1 MNICFILI
9 MALIG
14 SASCMAQTTV
24 GLLEYER
31 GHQEGYVLLAARAH
45 PMTYLIDKCGR
56 AVHSWNTT
64 YKPGQTMYL
73 LPSGSLL
80 RTGNVVSAAFNK
92 EPGCGGI
99 IERYDWDSK
108 VEWSYSLS
116 DATQCQHHD
125 VVPMPNGNILA
136 IVWEKKSVEEAIAA
150 GRDTSL
156 NSSEVWSEK
165 IVEIKPNG
173 ASGDIVW
180 EWKLWDHLV
189 QDFDRTKENFRS
201 VADHPELINI
211 NYISNKD
218 KHSPVW
224 IKMNSIAYNAKL
236 DQIVVSAH
244 QFSEFWVI
252 DHSAASDGVQV
263 PGSKYAP
270 EPGYVV
276 VPTNYYTHHSGKY
289 KKGGD
294 ILYRWG
300 NPMAYNRGTQAD
312 RRLFEQH
319 SVQWIET
326 GKYAGKIAVFN
337 NGVGRYDG
345 AKFSAI
351 EIVAPAMDKK
361 GNYPIQKGKAF
372 APANAEWSYSD
383 TRAGNVFF
391 STNGGGIDFLPNGN
405 IMICTGVGG
414 TMFEIT
420 PSKKIVWKY
429 KSPITAAGAVV
440 QGESIAANDV
450 FRSVFYLKNYPGLK
464 GRKLDSGEPI
474 ELNPLPGKC
483 DK

>member
-1 MNICFILI
+1 MKIWMVLI
-9 MALIG
+9 MALLCG
-14 SASCMAQTTV
+14 ANCMAQTTV
-24 GLLEYER
+24 GLLDYER
-31 GHQEGYVLLAARAH
+31 GQQEGYVLFAARAH

-108 VEWSYSLS
+108 VEWSYQLS

-125 VVPMPNGNILA
+125 VVPLPNGNILA
-136 IVWEKKSVEEAIAA
+136 IVWEKKSVAEAIAA

-189 QDFDRTKENFRS
+189 QDFDRTKANYGS
-201 VADHPELINI
+201 VADHPELVNI

-218 KHSPVW
+218 KHNPVW

-252 DHSAASDGVQV
+252 DHSTSSNDEIWIIDNDHNTAHSLA
-263 PGSKYAP
+263 
-270 EPGYVV
+270 
-276 VPTNYYTHHSGKY
+276 TTHVGGKY
-289 KKGGD
+289 GKGGD

-300 NPMAYNRGTQAD
+300 NPMAYNQGTKSD
-312 RRLFEQH
+312 RILFEQH
-319 SVQWIET
+319 SVQWIES
-326 GKYAGKIAVFN
+326 GKFAGKIAVFN

-345 AKFSAI
+345 TKFSAI

-361 GNYPIQKGKAF
+361 GNYPIKAGKAF
-372 APANAEWSYSD
+372 APAKSLWSYTDIRPASL
-383 TRAGNVFF
+383 FF

-420 PSKKIVWKY
+420 PKKKTIWKY
-429 KSPITAAGAVV
+429 KSPMTAAGPVV
-440 QGESIAANDV
+440 QGENIAANDV
-450 FRSVFYLKNYPGLK
+450 FRSVFYLPNYQGLK
-464 GRKLDSGEPI
+464 GRKLDTGEPI
-474 ELNPLPGKC
+474 ELNPVPGKC

>member
-1 MNICFILI
+1 M
-9 MALIG
+9 
-14 SASCMAQTTV
+14 
-24 GLLEYER
+24 
-31 GHQEGYVLLAARAH
+31 
-45 PMTYLIDKCGR
+45 
-56 AVHSWNTT
+56 
-64 YKPGQTMYL
+64 
-73 LPSGSLL
+73 
-80 RTGNVVSAAFNK
+80 
-92 EPGCGGI
+92 
-99 IERYDWDSK
+99 
-108 VEWSYSLS
+108 
-116 DATQCQHHD
+116 
-125 VVPMPNGNILA
+125 
-136 IVWEKKSVEEAIAA
+136 
-150 GRDTSL
+150 
-156 NSSEVWSEK
+156 
-165 IVEIKPNG
+165 
-173 ASGDIVW
+173 
-180 EWKLWDHLV
+180 
-189 QDFDRTKENFRS
+189 
-201 VADHPELINI
+201 
-211 NYISNKD
+211 
-218 KHSPVW
+218 
-224 IKMNSIAYNAKL
+224 
-236 DQIVVSAH
+236 
-244 QFSEFWVI
+244 I

-351 EIVAPAMDKK
+351 EIVAPVMDKK

-420 PSKKIVWKY
+420 PAKKIVWKY